1 MNVMILAAGMGT
13 RLHPLTEICPK
24 PLVPLMLQPMLGHL
38 LTQLRQYHV
47 EEVVINLHHHAEQL
61 RQWIG
66 NGQQWGFRQIHLSYE
81 PEILGTAGA
90 IKNAET
96 VLGDAPF
103 CVINAD
109 VLSDIDLAAVWQWHC
124 QRNAVVTMVLRPDPD
139 AHRYGP
145 VVVDGDHRVCHING
159 RPEAKSHLTG
169 DMLMFTGMQVVSP
182 QIFDAIAPNQCL
194 STAAESYPQLIADG
208 AAVYGYR
215 YDGYWMDVGVPTR
228 YRQAYWDVLDGV
240 IRSELALVPQGTR
253 IISRAEETP
262 AAWAHATIHPPVV
275 VGANVELAP
284 NACIGPYA
292 VLGPECRLETGAQV
306 RESVL
311 WDGVRVASHAEVDRS
326 ILGTDVVVP
335 AHQVVS
341 DAVQSTASEARA

>member
-1 MNVMILAAGMGT
+1 M
-13 RLHPLTEICPK
+13 
-24 PLVPLMLQPMLGHL
+24 
-38 LTQLRQYHV
+38 
-47 EEVVINLHHHAEQL
+47 
-61 RQWIG
+61 
-66 NGQQWGFRQIHLSYE
+66 
-81 PEILGTAGA
+81 
-90 IKNAET
+90 
-96 VLGDAPF
+96 
-103 CVINAD
+103 
-109 VLSDIDLAAVWQWHC
+109 
-124 QRNAVVTMVLRPDPD
+124 
-139 AHRYGP
+139 
-145 VVVDGDHRVCHING
+145 
-159 RPEAKSHLTG
+159 
-169 DMLMFTGMQVVSP
+169 
-182 QIFDAIAPNQCL
+182 
-194 STAAESYPQLIADG
+194 
-208 AAVYGYR
+208 
-215 YDGYWMDVGVPTR
+215 
-228 YRQAYWDVLDGV
+228 